1 MCGGFNIPMDWLD
14 VLQVKFDFVNDVWAF
29 EFADITNLPPS
40 VDGWWTSGGVWQD
53 GDVDSSNIMIIFDRG
68 KVNIMCNP

>member
-1 MCGGFNIPMDWLD
+1 MDWLD
-14 VLQVKFDFVNDVWAF
+14 VLQVKFDFVDDVWAF
-29 EFADITNLPPS
+29 EFADITNLLPS
-40 VDGWWTSGGVWQD
+40 VEGWLTSGGVWHD